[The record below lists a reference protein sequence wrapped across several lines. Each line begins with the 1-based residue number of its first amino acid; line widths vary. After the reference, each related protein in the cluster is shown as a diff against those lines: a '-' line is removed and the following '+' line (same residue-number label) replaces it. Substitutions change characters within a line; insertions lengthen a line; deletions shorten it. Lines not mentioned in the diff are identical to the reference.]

1 MLSGDCKMWEE
12 KSARY
17 DIEAF
22 MVIEGRDGRRVALG
36 LDRKNNLYA
45 NGEPILVYR
54 RIELTGW
61 QRVGA
66 VLIVASV
73 VLTSA
78 ATVAGTV
85 IQHWPWIHPWIVQI

>member
-1 MLSGDCKMWEE
+1 MTSP
-12 KSARY
+12 RY

-22 MVIEGRDGRRVALG
+22 MVVEGRDGRRVALA

-54 RIELTGW
+54 RIALTGW

-66 VLIVASV
+66 VLVVATV
-73 VLTSA
+73 VLTGA
-78 ATVAGTV
+78 AIVAGTV
-85 IQHWPWIHPWIVQI
+85 IQHWSWIHPWIVQVARIAS

>member
-1 MLSGDCKMWEE
+1 MRNDDF
-12 KSARY
+12 AAY

-22 MVIEGRDGRRVALG
+22 MVVESRDGRRIALG

-66 VLIVASV
+66 VLVVASV
-73 VLTSA
+73 VLTGA

-85 IQHWPWIHPWIVQI
+85 IQHWPWIQPWIVQIARFAS